1 MHTSIVFLN
10 LVGLVLNLTG
20 LSGNQQVNVSKF
32 VQSRLQNSIAALTS
46 IEYNHSAPEDE
57 VQIASGLQNLGVTVQ
72 ALSDTAQSSAQQ
84 DANLTRSLNH
94 CKSLVYRTLEALP
107 ATDVAGLK
115 QVTLHFSEDGRRG
128 YGGGSTIVLRCLTH
142 SSRNGGVALAGADLS
157 ADAQV
162 RDEEF
167 VGVFGHE
174 IGHVV
179 DTGVHNGTPDAGTS
193 AFHDGPNPIYNNDIS
208 VKFYSLSFLDE
219 KTPRRTSSAL
229 DFVSGY
235 AMTDPFEDFAET
247 FNFYLLHGKEFKK
260 MKASS
265 KILQRK
271 YSFMKMWIFDGKEF
285 ETGGN
290 TVSMNIYQ
298 RYFDTTVLPSQLE
311 QFFVI

>member
-1 MHTSIVFLN
+1 MSSIIFLN
-10 LVGLVLNLTG
+10 LIGLALNLGG
-20 LSGNQQVNVSKF
+20 LSGNTQVNVSELAR
-32 VQSRLQNSIAALTS
+32 VRLQNGIAALAS

-57 VQIASGLQNLGVTVQ
+57 VQVATGLQSLGVTVQ
-72 ALSDTAQSSAQQ
+72 ALQDTVQKNQ
-84 DANLTRSLNH
+84 DLNRSLNH

-107 ATDVAGLK
+107 PTSVAGLK

-142 SSRNGGVALAGADLS
+142 SSRNSGVALAGADLT

-179 DTGVHNGTPDAGTS
+179 DTGVYNGTPEAGAS
-193 AFHDGPNPIYNNDIS
+193 AFHDGPNPIYNNDVS
-208 VKFYSLSFLDE
+208 VKFYSLSFVDE
-219 KTPRRTSSAL
+219 NTRKAKSSEL

-235 AMTDPFEDFAET
+235 AMNDPFEDFAET

-271 YSFMKMWIFDGKEF
+271 YNFMKMWIFDGKEF

-290 TVSMNIYQ
+290 SANMNIYQ

-311 QFFVI
+311 KFFVI